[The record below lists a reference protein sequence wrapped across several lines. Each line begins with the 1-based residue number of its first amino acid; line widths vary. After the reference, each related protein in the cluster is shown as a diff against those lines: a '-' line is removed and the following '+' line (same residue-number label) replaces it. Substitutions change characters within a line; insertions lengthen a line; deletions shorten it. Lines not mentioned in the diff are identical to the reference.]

1 MPTCGAWSASLRGAS
16 CTRSDGNGRPVL
28 LALWNY
34 RGFVLASVRR
44 EFEARY
50 RASVLGGFWAVANP
64 IAQIAVYT
72 LVLSEVMQARLPG
85 VDTAYAYSIFL
96 CAGIIPWL
104 LFSEIVS
111 RSTSVFVDNANLIK
125 KLSFPRICLPA
136 TVVGSALLNFAIVFG
151 LFLAFLLVTGRLP
164 GAPLLALIPVVVI
177 QVLLAASLGVLLGVA
192 NVFYRDTTQ
201 AVAIVLQFW
210 FWLTPIV
217 YPLAIVPKR
226 FHPIIEANPM
236 TGVIGAFQDVLL
248 AQQWP
253 DWLRLLPALSTA
265 IVVAALAMRFFR
277 RRSGE
282 MVDEL

>member
-1 MPTCGAWSASLRGAS
+1 M
-16 CTRSDGNGRPVL
+16 L

-50 RASVLGGFWAVANP
+50 RASLLGAFWAVANP
-64 IAQIAVYT
+64 LAQIAVYT
-72 LVLSEVMQARLPG
+72 LVLSEVMHARLPG
-85 VDTAYAYSIFL
+85 VDTAYAYSIYL

-111 RSTSVFVDNANLIK
+111 RSTNVFVDNGNLLK

-151 LFLAFLLVTGRLP
+151 LFVVFLAFTGRLP
-164 GAPLLALIPVVVI
+164 GAPLLALVPIIAI
-177 QVLLAASLGVLLGVA
+177 QVLLASGLGVLLGVA
-192 NVFYRDTTQ
+192 NVFYRDTAQ
-201 AVAIVLQFW
+201 GVGIVLQFW

-217 YPLAIVPKR
+217 YPLAIVPER
-226 FHPIIEANPM
+226 FHPVIEANPM
-236 TGVIGAFQDVLL
+236 TGLIGAYQDVLL
-248 AQQWP
+248 KQQWP
-253 DWLRLLPALSTA
+253 DWVGLLPALSLGVIVSA
-265 IVVAALAMRFFR
+265 IAMRFFR

>member
-1 MPTCGAWSASLRGAS
+1 M
-16 CTRSDGNGRPVL
+16 L

-34 RGFVLASVRR
+34 RAFVLASVRR

-50 RASVLGGFWAVANP
+50 RASILGGFWAIANP

-85 VDTAYAYSIFL
+85 VDTAYGYSIFL

-104 LFSEIVS
+104 MFSEIVS
-111 RSTSVFVDNANLIK
+111 RSTNVFVENGNLIK

-164 GAPLLALIPVVVI
+164 STPLIALPAVVAI
-177 QVLLAASLGVLLGVA
+177 QVLLAAALGVLLGVA
-192 NVFYRDTTQ
+192 NVFYRDTAQ
-201 AVAIVLQFW
+201 AVAIFLQFW

-217 YPLAIVPKR
+217 YPLAIVPER

-236 TGVIGAFQDVLL
+236 TGVIVAYQDILL
-248 AQQWP
+248 AQRWP
-253 DWLRLLPALSTA
+253 DWIRLLPALSA
-265 IVVAALAMRFFR
+265 AVIVAAIAMRFFR

>member
-1 MPTCGAWSASLRGAS
+1 M
-16 CTRSDGNGRPVL
+16 L

-50 RASVLGGFWAVANP
+50 RASVLGAFWAIANP
-64 IAQIAVYT
+64 VAQIAVYT
-72 LVLSEVMQARLPG
+72 LVLSEVMRARLPG
-85 VDTAYAYSIFL
+85 VETAYAYSIFL

-111 RSTSVFVDNANLIK
+111 RSTNVFVENGNLIK

-136 TVVGSALLNFAIVFG
+136 TVVGSALLNFSIVLG
-151 LFLAFLLVTGRLP
+151 LFLAFLLITGRLP
-164 GAPLLALIPVVVI
+164 GAPLLALIPVLAI
-177 QVLLAASLGVLLGVA
+177 QVLLAAALGVLLGVA
-192 NVFYRDTTQ
+192 NVFYRDTAQ

-217 YPLAIVPKR
+217 YPLSILPPGIQ
-226 FHPIIEANPM
+226 HIISLNPM
-236 TGVIGAFQDVLL
+236 TALMTSYQNVFLYN
-248 AQQWP
+248 QWP
-253 DWLRLLPALSTA
+253 HWPALLPLLIIGLLLCAMALRL
-265 IVVAALAMRFFR
+265 FR
-277 RRSGE
+277 QRVGE